1 MIISIDSI
9 FITGENYCPQ
19 VLLEECKFVIKE
31 KRLIIVLLLMLKFL
45 LIKKNSDKEDSN
57 EEDSDEEGS
66 SKKIKYYL
74 THKE

>member
-1 MIISIDSI
+1 
-9 FITGENYCPQ
+9 
-19 VLLEECKFVIKE
+19 
-31 KRLIIVLLLMLKFL
+31 MLKFL